1 MRDKLFTSVNSKK
14 GLLVEVEE
22 ESLKFSIWKKET
34 PTSIIIDKNQGHEI
48 ALFINNELFEDG
60 TDEDG
65 EYWDKYTKKIIEER
79 VGKFPEDLP
88 GAEGQRK
95 YD

>member
-1 MRDKLFTSVNSKK
+1 MRDKLFASANSKK
-14 GLLVEVEE
+14 GLLVEIEE
-22 ESLKFSIWKKET
+22 DSLKFSIWKKET
-34 PTSIIIDKNQGHEI
+34 PTSIIINKNQGHEI

-65 EYWDKYTKKIIEER
+65 KYWDEYTKKIIEER

-88 GAEGQRK
+88 SSNAK
-95 YD
+95 ND